1 MKTRRYNNKLW
12 ALLVAVLL
20 GTMTTSCERDNEV
33 EALNNP
39 YEAKQGESESTTPE
53 EEDQFV
59 KALSAIPGISD
70 VRMDQVI
77 LGTRKG
83 YYFKVEQLVD
93 NSDVS
98 KGTFKQLCLLEVN
111 DLDAPV
117 MLYTNGYN
125 LDSNIDNIGPEDIAK
140 YLNAN
145 SLYVEHRYFGQSLPE
160 DANDLNFTYFNA
172 QQAAADLHRVVTLLK
187 QYLFNKGN
195 KWVSTGASKCGINT
209 TLYAYYSDLYGWDD
223 IDLYVP
229 FCAPF
234 LVGTPQSPADKSV
247 GTYLKDVCGSHYPA
261 NSPQA
266 KAYQYLR
273 AYPSAIANN
282 KALRDACLRYFNQ
295 TDSYDYLRLLKDY
308 PNDIE
313 RAATAGVLYVFYA
326 YLAEKFAY
334 LDFSDWCSLV
344 PDPTAISTT
353 KPEDDFRLYEVL
365 EFIFMDKKK
374 LEAKLPEQDTSEEGP
389 ASVRR
394 RSGYTEEEILKL
406 RSTYP
411 NAPYDIQAVRELGSI
426 FFDFS
431 LLPANSFVTGDYCEQ
446 VVKNSLA
453 PVANYGLYAGQWDG
467 GKLMTSV
474 RNWVNTTKKHILFVY
489 GTNDPWTGGAIDSG
503 NPWPGEVIAVN
514 PANANVSKVLSLHT
528 NHNSDI
534 LDAKSYPVAA
544 SNAIK
549 QALDKYIKS
558 K

>member
-1 MKTRRYNNKLW
+1 MKTRRYNNKVW

-53 EEDQFV
+53 EEDYIA
-59 KALSAIPGISD
+59 KALSIIPGISD
-70 VRMDQVI
+70 VRMDQQV
-77 LGTRKG
+77 LSTRKG

-98 KGTFKQLCLLEVN
+98 KGTFKQLCLLEIN

-125 LDSNIDNIGPEDIAK
+125 LDSYIGNIGPEDIAK

-160 DANDLNFTYFNA
+160 DFNNLNFTYFNA

-195 KWVSTGASKCGINT
+195 KWVSTGTSKCGINT

-247 GTYLKDVCGSHYPA
+247 GTYLKDVCGSLYPA

-282 KALRDACLRYFNQ
+282 KALRDVCLRYFNQ

-313 RAATAGVLYVFYA
+313 RAATAGVLYVFYT
-326 YLAEKFAY
+326 YLADKFAC

-353 KPEDDFRLYEVL
+353 NPEDDFRLYEVL

-374 LEAKLPEQDTSEEGP
+374 LEAKLQAQDTSEEGP

-426 FFDFS
+426 LLDFS

-528 NHNSDI
+528 NHSSDI

-549 QALDKYIKS
+549 QALDKYIKG

>member
-1 MKTRRYNNKLW
+1 MVW

-39 YEAKQGESESTTPE
+39 YEANQSESEPTSPE

-77 LGTRKG
+77 LDTRKG

-98 KGTFKQLCLLEVN
+98 KGTFKQLCLLEIT
-111 DLDAPV
+111 DLEAPV
-117 MLYTNGYN
+117 VLYTNGYN
-125 LDSNIDNIGPEDIAK
+125 LDTYIGNVETEDVAK

-145 SLYVEHRYFGQSLPE
+145 TLHVEHRYFGQSLPE

-187 QYLFNKGN
+187 QHIFTKGN
-195 KWVSTGASKCGINT
+195 KWMSTGASKCGINT

-247 GTYLKDVCGSHYPA
+247 GTYLKDMCGSHYPA

-282 KALRDACLRYFNQ
+282 KALRDACLRQFNQ
-295 TDSYDYLRLLKDY
+295 TDSYSYLRLLKDY

-313 RAATAGVLYVFYA
+313 RAATAGVIFEFYA
-326 YLAEKFAY
+326 YLAEKFSL
-334 LDFSDWCSLV
+334 LDFSNWCSLV

-365 EFIFMDKKK
+365 EFIFMDKKRLAVK
-374 LEAKLPEQDTSEEGP
+374 LATQTEEDDDETDL
-389 ASVRR
+389 AQT
-394 RSGYTEEEILKL
+394 RSGLTEDEIMKL
-406 RSTYP
+406 RSIDPTS
-411 NAPYDIQAVRELGSI
+411 PYDIQAVRELGSM

-431 LLPANSFVTGDYCEQ
+431 LLPANSFVTSDYCEQ
-446 VVKNSLA
+446 VAMNSLA
-453 PVANYGLYAGQWDG
+453 PVANYELYKGQWDG

-503 NPWPGEVIAVN
+503 NPWPGEVLAVN
-514 PANANVSKVLSLHT
+514 PANANVSKVLSLYT
-528 NHNSDI
+528 NHDNSF
-534 LDAKSYPVAA
+534 LDAKSYSAAA

-549 QALDKYIKS
+549 QVVDKYMKG